1 MADDVDFGLS
11 SPEADQDLFEMA
23 NLYPR
28 DTGLPMTI
36 WVSPR
41 GHARHDVRVKVSMT
55 PGDRMDADNTAT
67 VAVRPHPRVLHG
79 ELSPNEAAS
88 VSAWV
93 GLNEGALV
101 DYWNGVISTVEF
113 VNRLSKLS

>member
-41 GHARHDVRVKVSMT
+41 GHARHDVRIKACMT
-55 PGDRMDADNTAT
+55 PGDRMDADSTAT
-67 VAVRPHPRVLHG
+67 VTVRPQPRVLHG
-79 ELSPNEAAS
+79 ALSPADMEAVSAWIGLNEAA
-88 VSAWV
+88 W
-93 GLNEGALV
+93 LR
-101 DYWNGVISTVEF
+101 YWNGTISTVEF
-113 VNRLSKLS
+113 VTMLAKV